1 MHTWISNRSGALFG
15 IGLGCWIFLAGA
27 GEGPGPGNPDAVR
40 RHAEAMV
47 KAGGEMVKQ
56 SAEGQLAGVIEQAHH
71 LIANGKAAIDAVP
84 FPGNQH
90 ARDTAEHVSEAMSQA
105 ESAITHA
112 EQGHQDVVK
121 THAGKAMAQARRA
134 LSHARAL

>member
-1 MHTWISNRSGALFG
+1 MPAWIRNRSVAFFG
-15 IGLGCWIFLAGA
+15 VGLGCWILLAGA
-27 GEGPGPGNPDAVR
+27 GEGPGPGNPDSVR
-40 RHAEAMV
+40 RHAAAMV

-56 SAEGQLAGVIEQAHH
+56 SAEGRLAGVIEQARA

-90 ARDTAEHVSEAMSQA
+90 ARDTAEHVSEAISRA

-112 EQGHQDVVK
+112 EQGHQDVVE
-121 THAGKAMAQARRA
+121 THAEKALAHARRA